1 MTAADRD
8 PLGLTPYQRA
18 VSDACELYA
27 ERRAGILDSQC
38 SGVWFDG
45 VQVWAPERACG
56 YCRRYGHTE
65 DACPTTI
72 DATWS
77 EET

>member
-1 MTAADRD
+1 MTAAERD
-8 PLGLTPYQRA
+8 PLGLTEYQRA
-18 VSDACELYA
+18 VSDASELHGAWFGNLYA
-27 ERRAGILDSQC
+27 AYGHTPPKI
-38 SGVWFDG
+38 
-45 VQVWAPERACG
+45 ERACG